1 MPLTMLPNADVN
13 AGRFPLYAL
22 STALGF
28 SLVGLVPN
36 SNYASFSPFLVR
48 SLLVRS
54 ISEEIRPSRIYF
66 NQSGAI
72 DRKDLDLAIQRI
84 NENRGWSADNPKA
97 QSIRDTLLKMWDN
110 LRQGADTDQDGQVSR
125 DEWFE
130 LWEEYAKNP
139 SNASEWQ
146 QDYMSVT
153 FQLFDASGD
162 KSIDENEFCNVCRY
176 HGVAE
181 AEAREAFK
189 KLGVGQEITWDKF
202 TNLWKQYF
210 SSDEPTAAGN
220 FIFGKTSF

>member
-1 MPLTMLPNADVN
+1 MLTCEGGVEQLNNWIDEMPLSEFRKKKL
-13 AGRFPLYAL
+13 LYVFN
-22 STALGF
+22 TF
-28 SLVGLVPN
+28 
-36 SNYASFSPFLVR
+36 FD
-48 SLLVRS
+48 
-54 ISEEIRPSRIYF
+54 F

-125 DEWFE
+125 EEWFQ

-139 SNASEWQ
+139 SNPSEWQ
-146 QDYMSVT
+146 EAYMSVT

-176 HGVAE
+176 HGIAE

>member
-1 MPLTMLPNADVN
+1 MTAEAIRVYSEAKVRIDKMPLSEFRKKKL
-13 AGRFPLYAL
+13 LYVFNTFFESKPSVTIKYSVWIAEYR
-22 STALGF
+22 
-28 SLVGLVPN
+28 N
-36 SNYASFSPFLVR
+36 SRKFEQWTR
-48 SLLVRS
+48 SD
-54 ISEEIRPSRIYF
+54 
-66 NQSGAI
+66 NQSST
-72 DRKDLDLAIQRI
+72 RI

-162 KSIDENEFCNVCRY
+162 KSIDENEYCNVCRY

>member
-1 MPLTMLPNADVN
+1 MSLSEFRKKKLLYVFNTFFDV
-13 AGRFPLYAL
+13 
-22 STALGF
+22 
-28 SLVGLVPN
+28 
-36 SNYASFSPFLVR
+36 
-48 SLLVRS
+48 
-54 ISEEIRPSRIYF
+54 
-66 NQSGAI
+66 NQSGTI
-72 DRKDLDLAIQRI
+72 DRKDFDLAIQRI

-97 QSIRDTLLKMWDN
+97 LSIKENLLKMWEG
-110 LRQGADTDQDGQVSR
+110 LRSRADTDQDGQVSR
-125 DEWFE
+125 DEWFS

-139 SNASEWQ
+139 SNPSEWQ
-146 QDYMSVT
+146 QTYMTLT

-181 AEAREAFK
+181 TEARDAFK
-189 KLGVGQEITWDKF
+189 KLGVGQEMNWDKF

>member
-1 MPLTMLPNADVN
+1 MHLC
-13 AGRFPLYAL
+13 
-22 STALGF
+22 
-28 SLVGLVPN
+28 
-36 SNYASFSPFLVR
+36 FLD
-48 SLLVRS
+48 
-54 ISEEIRPSRIYF
+54 F

-125 DEWFE
+125 EEWFQ

-139 SNASEWQ
+139 SNPSEWQ
-146 QDYMSVT
+146 EAYMSVT

-176 HGVAE
+176 HGIAE